1 MNGRGLPRLPC
12 MDKQGRAASNGPWA
26 IARSYTKDLTTS
38 GLVRVRRSIMP
49 AVAMTLG
56 AVLAY
61 VIAEYGLGHQGPI
74 FAATSALISLGFG
87 RDLTVRKVLE
97 VAIGCTLGIAV
108 GDLLMHFLGAGLWQ
122 AGIILFVSL
131 LLARFLDRGVIFA
144 TQLGLQSLLVV
155 LLPAPS
161 GGPFTRSIDAVV
173 GGLIA
178 LTVTALLPRDPR
190 VQPRRD
196 LRELVN
202 AFSTMLRE
210 CAAALADSDSTRA
223 WHALVRGRSSQG
235 LLDAIRASLKA
246 SSEVATLAPAYR
258 RHRGE
263 IEEIENAVEYLDL
276 ALRNG
281 RVVARRLSSVI
292 NNAALTQTA
301 ADSIAVL
308 LADTAD
314 ALDDVALGLAAE
326 RREERR
332 AQMRTARVE
341 LADIAARAHPRELH
355 VERLEGEALVI
366 LLRPMII
373 DLLEATGYSH
383 EEAMAFLPRI

>member
-1 MNGRGLPRLPC
+1 
-12 MDKQGRAASNGPWA
+12 MDKTGGTAVQTGRSALAGSWA
-26 IARSYTKDLTTS
+26 IARDYVRDLRSS
-38 GLVRVRRSIMP
+38 GIVRVRRSLMP
-49 AVAMTLG
+49 AMAMTVG

-61 VIAEYGLGHQGPI
+61 FIAEYLLGHTMPI

-97 VAIGCTLGIAV
+97 VAVGCTLGIAV

-122 AGIILFVSL
+122 AGIILFLSI

-144 TQLGLQSLLVV
+144 TQLGVQSLFVV
-155 LLPAPS
+155 LLPVAS
-161 GGPFTRSIDAVV
+161 GGPFTRSLDAVI
-173 GGLIA
+173 GGLMALA
-178 LTVTALLPRDPR
+178 LTAVLPRDPR

-196 LRELVN
+196 VKELLDTF
-202 AFSTMLRE
+202 ATMLRE
-210 CAAALADSDSTRA
+210 CGEALADADSTRA
-223 WHALVRGRSSQG
+223 WHALVRGRGSQAKV
-235 LLDAIRASLKA
+235 DAIRASLK
-246 SSEVATLAPAYR
+246 SSTEVARLAPAYR

-263 IEEIENAVEYLDL
+263 IEEIDNAVEFLDL
-276 ALRNG
+276 GLRNA

-292 NNAALTQTA
+292 NNAALSQTA
-301 ADSIAVL
+301 SERIAGL
-308 LADTAD
+308 LSETAD
-314 ALDDVALGLAAE
+314 ALDSVALGLVAE
-326 RREERR
+326 RREERS
-332 AQMRTARVE
+332 AQMRAARLA
-341 LADIAARAHPRELH
+341 LADIGAHAHPRYLH